1 MLRDDSLKRLKKGQQ
16 DSLRGLIRPDSIERE
31 NRNLMPKYDEFR
43 ISGISGLKDDNND
56 MFSPEDK
63 LQTIDSQ
70 IMNREQHNT
79 GLKQGFFSMIDN
91 VLGGG

>member
-1 MLRDDSLKRLKKGQQ
+1 MTNSELAASA
-16 DSLRGLIRPDSIERE
+16 
-31 NRNLMPKYDEFR
+31 
-43 ISGISGLKDDNND
+43 LKDDNND